1 MAGPATATEKP
12 PRRRVRPRLV
22 LYGAVIGLV
31 LATGVEAGRVLFGNN
46 FHTLIPGRVYR
57 CAQLSG
63 PALRQVIRARGIRT
77 VINLRGCGA
86 PFPWY
91 LDECRVTHDLN
102 VVQEDICFSA
112 GRLPPVHEV
121 RRLIAV
127 LDGCAYPVLFHC
139 RRGADR
145 TGLAAAIV
153 LLLQTDAGLAEGR
166 RQLGLR
172 FGHVALGRPAYLDR
186 FLDLYGDWLQE
197 KAVVHSRANFRRWLE
212 REYCPGELRC
222 AIKPLQFPTCP
233 PRGEPFPLRVRVR
246 NTGVKTWHF
255 KPETNAGIH
264 VRYVLWDDNDQQ
276 VASAR
281 SGLFHTAVPP
291 GQSIELTLA
300 LPALT
305 RPGRYRLLV
314 DMVDEQ
320 QCWFFQAGSEPL
332 EVELEVR
339 E

>member
-1 MAGPATATEKP
+1 MAAPDTAPATP
-12 PRRRVRPRLV
+12 PRRRLRLRLV
-22 LYGAVIGLV
+22 VYGGAIGLV
-31 LATGVEAGRVLFGNN
+31 LAGAVEAGRVLLGTN

-63 PALRQVIRARGIRT
+63 PALRQVIAARGIRT

-91 LDECRVTHDLN
+91 LDECRSTHDLN
-102 VVQEDICFSA
+102 VAQHDICFSA

-121 RRLIAV
+121 RRLVEV
-127 LDGCAYPVLFHC
+127 LDRCEYPVLFHC

-145 TGLAAAIV
+145 TGLAAAII
-153 LLLQTDAGLAEGR
+153 LLLQTDAGLDEGR

-186 FLDLYGDWLQE
+186 FLDLYDDWLHD
-197 KAVVHSRANFRRWLE
+197 KALAHSRANFRRWLE
-212 REYCPGELRC
+212 RDYCPGELRC
-222 AIKPLQFPTCP
+222 VIELLDFTPRP
-233 PRGEPFPLRVRVR
+233 PRGEPFPLRVRAR
-246 NTGVKTWHF
+246 NTGVKTWCF

-264 VRYVLWDDNDQQ
+264 ARYVLWNDADQQ
-276 VASAR
+276 VASQR
-281 SGLFHTAVPP
+281 SGLFPAEVPP
-291 GQSIELTLA
+291 GQSIDLTLA
-300 LPALT
+300 LPALSK
-305 RPGRYRLLV
+305 PGRYRLLV